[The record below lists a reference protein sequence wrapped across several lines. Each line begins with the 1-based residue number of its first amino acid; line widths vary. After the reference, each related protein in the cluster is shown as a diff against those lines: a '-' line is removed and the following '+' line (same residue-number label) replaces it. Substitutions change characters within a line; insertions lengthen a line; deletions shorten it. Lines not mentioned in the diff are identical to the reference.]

1 MWIGRSSGRRGRP
14 TESYPLLICN
24 PATMVE
30 AKQGCYGG
38 HRVICLGLMFG
49 ATTVTAHHLRES
61 RLLVKKYSAPFG
73 NSSVMIIHAQ
83 YATSTEFACRQ
94 GSKGFGMVPAAN
106 VLQRFQRLRPSEID

>member
-61 RLLVKKYSAPFG
+61 RLLVRTIREFLRYDNTCTICDINRVRLSAGFERLW
-73 NSSVMIIHAQ
+73 N
-83 YATSTEFACRQ
+83 
-94 GSKGFGMVPAAN
+94 GSRSKLIAFYNDFNA
-106 VLQRFQRLRPSEID
+106 